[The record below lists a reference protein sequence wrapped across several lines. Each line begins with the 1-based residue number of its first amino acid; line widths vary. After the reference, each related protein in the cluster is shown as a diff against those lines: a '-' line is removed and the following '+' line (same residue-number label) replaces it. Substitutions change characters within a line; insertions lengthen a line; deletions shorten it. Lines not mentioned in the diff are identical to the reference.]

1 VEEAGMESI
10 EGMMKGMR
18 LSEEERKGVKINW
31 KDAGR
36 GEAGEGQAI
45 GKLMAQKPAV
55 AEAIENALGPIW
67 CPMKGIDCKDLGE
80 NVFLFTFRQSGGKKK
95 AINGG
100 PWMFDNELLVLE
112 EFVPTKAVD
121 EYEFSQVP
129 VWVRIYK
136 LPLGLMSRSTAE
148 SIGGLIGEYMETDGV
163 ADGLAVGKYLRV
175 KVKKKIATPLMRG
188 TMVETDDKGSLKW
201 CPFEYEHLPD
211 FCFICGIM
219 GHVNK
224 ECDIKLRK
232 GEEPQFG
239 KWLNWVP
246 PKKKSYSDSS
256 RRWYEK
262 GAGGY
267 GKNWG
272 ERSGGRKMF
281 AGSGGSKFGSDA
293 PFWRKDNEG
302 SQSNTKSTNSS
313 EEEVALQLS
322 LREDVVGNK
331 ERTNERDRVPEQ
343 FQLGR
348 KTNTNKVVN
357 NRETEIVVDAGSM
370 QIDST
375 KDLQGLGSTAKGCEY
390 VAQGSADRVGKGSVA
405 GANKKKGTYKKVER
419 GQKVEVGNNEKTE
432 KKRKGNEMDVDD
444 LQNQKK
450 NRTIMME
457 EKCTDVN
464 TLIVGAGLSE
474 QLRESQ

>member
-1 VEEAGMESI
+1 
-10 EGMMKGMR
+10 
-18 LSEEERKGVKINW
+18 
-31 KDAGR
+31 
-36 GEAGEGQAI
+36 
-45 GKLMAQKPAV
+45 
-55 AEAIENALGPIW
+55 
-67 CPMKGIDCKDLGE
+67 
-80 NVFLFTFRQSGGKKK
+80 
-95 AINGG
+95 
-100 PWMFDNELLVLE
+100 
-112 EFVPTKAVD
+112 
-121 EYEFSQVP
+121 
-129 VWVRIYK
+129 
-136 LPLGLMSRSTAE
+136 
-148 SIGGLIGEYMETDGV
+148 
-163 ADGLAVGKYLRV
+163 
-175 KVKKKIATPLMRG
+175 
-188 TMVETDDKGSLKW
+188 
-201 CPFEYEHLPD
+201 
-211 FCFICGIM
+211 
-219 GHVNK
+219 
-224 ECDIKLRK
+224 
-232 GEEPQFG
+232 
-239 KWLNWVP
+239 
-246 PKKKSYSDSS
+246 
-256 RRWYEK
+256 
-262 GAGGY
+262 
-267 GKNWG
+267 
-272 ERSGGRKMF
+272 MF

-343 FQLGR
+343 LQLGG